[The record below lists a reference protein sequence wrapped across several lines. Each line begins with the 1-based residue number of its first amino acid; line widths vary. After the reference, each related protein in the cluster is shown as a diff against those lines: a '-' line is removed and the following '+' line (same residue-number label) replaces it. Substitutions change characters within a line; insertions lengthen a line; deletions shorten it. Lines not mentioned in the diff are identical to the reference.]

1 MTSTLYHEGNRA
13 FQDEFGSR
21 RLSDRLEEL
30 SRSEFT
36 DEDKSFI
43 ENCLYFFIA
52 TADASGRPDCSFK
65 GGAAGFVRVTGPS
78 ELAFPD
84 YDGNG
89 MFKSL
94 GNLAVNPHVG
104 MLFIAMHGKP
114 RRLRIN
120 GNARIDRHDALL
132 TETVGAQLIVRVKAD
147 VIFPN
152 CPRYIPSMTLN
163 EASIYVPHAGVPPAE
178 PAWKGFECFNGVVPP
193 RRKPQSD

>member
-1 MTSTLYHEGNRA
+1 MTSTLYHEGNRT

-30 SRSEFT
+30 SRSEFS

-43 ENCLYFFIA
+43 ENCIYFFIA

-65 GGAAGFVRVTGPS
+65 GGASGFVRVTGPS

-104 MLFIAMHGKP
+104 MLFIECMGDRGDYVSMARPELIVTMPCSP
-114 RRLRIN
+114 RRS
-120 GNARIDRHDALL
+120 AR
-132 TETVGAQLIVRVKAD
+132 
-147 VIFPN
+147 N
-152 CPRYIPSMTLN
+152 
-163 EASIYVPHAGVPPAE
+163 
-178 PAWKGFECFNGVVPP
+178 
-193 RRKPQSD
+193 

>member
-1 MTSTLYHEGNRA
+1 MTSTLYHEGNRT

-30 SRSEFT
+30 ARCEFS

-43 ENCLYFFIA
+43 ENCIYFFIA

-65 GGAAGFVRVTGPS
+65 GGASGFVRVTGPS

-104 MLFIAMHGKP
+104 MLFIAMHGTP

-120 GNARIDRHDALL
+120 GTAHVNRDDPLL
-132 TETVGAQLIVRVKAD
+132 TRTPGAQLMVHVKA
-147 VIFPN
+147 
-152 CPRYIPSMTLN
+152 
-163 EASIYVPHAGVPPAE
+163 
-178 PAWKGFECFNGVVPP
+178 
-193 RRKPQSD
+193 